1 MSNTDSR
8 FMRDEELR
16 VLLNKWDAPEA
27 PGSLDER
34 ITASYRQSMSSI
46 GSLSSLDPQRD
57 SEVVKMKFCSTCQEQ
72 FADRFSF
79 CPVDGTPLTAVAADT
94 VAPPTASAPID
105 VEASYPM
112 SETVSQI
119 KPQATVPP
127 AAVQSALVV
136 PPTPV
141 APPKTIAPAAPIQ
154 SAAVEPQVPPVPVI
168 ETTPKVAEP
177 QVAIWPPHV
186 VPKIIVP
193 VRAHSGSVVPHEMI
207 GEYHLTML
215 EDKGLLPRLG
225 DAFAEVAHN
234 YQLTWPE
241 FKRDPFGFTK
251 RSFQGY
257 GKMVGGF
264 LGTRNTALALLIAVV
279 AIGAIVGLLFVVDR
293 AQSGL
298 TSRIGLVAVGIGA
311 FAALIALF
319 ATWLGRDSGA
329 AVMGAR
335 PADSTNV
342 VSGIAVAF
350 ALVTA
355 VVGGVVFWSFLHQR
369 ALAKAQAQ
377 EDQMELTQMIT
388 DIPNEQ
394 PTPDEG
400 TAGMAKGNGG
410 GSKPKQEKA
419 GGGGGGGR
427 EESEP
432 ASFGKLPQGDLRIPQ
447 VVAPDPHPPVI
458 KNPALPMPATLDVD
472 PALFPPDTRQLNYG
486 DPKSKSTTPS
496 SGSGTGNGIGNGQ
509 GGGVGPGSGGGYGPG
524 NGGNTGGGPRNEGGG
539 GPGGGGGGAGDYN
552 KIFSGKEVTSK
563 ARVLEKPEPTY
574 TESARKNQITGT
586 VVLRAVF
593 NQSGQV
599 TNIHAVSGLPDGLT
613 ERAIAAAKNIRFVP
627 ATKDGHPVS
636 MWMELQYNFNLY

>member
-1 MSNTDSR
+1 MQ
-8 FMRDEELR
+8 DEELR
-16 VLLNKWDAPEA
+16 VLLNKWSAPEA
-27 PGSLDER
+27 PGSLDQR
-34 ITASYRQSMSSI
+34 VTASYRQSMNSMDER
-46 GSLSSLDPQRD
+46 LSSALDPQRD
-57 SEVVKMKFCSTCQEQ
+57 SEVVKMKFCNSCQEQ

-79 CPVDGTPLTAVAADT
+79 CPVDGTPLSAVPVPT
-94 VAPPTASAPID
+94 VAPVNTTAPVD
-105 VEASYPM
+105 VEASYPR

-119 KPQATVPP
+119 TPN
-127 AAVQSALVV
+127 
-136 PPTPV
+136 PTL
-141 APPKTIAPAAPIQ
+141 
-154 SAAVEPQVPPVPVI
+154 PPVPVQSKPSASAPPI
-168 ETTPKVAEP
+168 QSTSVDSGTVSGSVGTPKAVDPEP
-177 QVAIWPPHV
+177 GVWPPHIA
-186 VPKIIVP
+186 PKIAVP
-193 VRAHSGSVVPHEMI
+193 AAARSGSGMAHEMI

-225 DAFAEVAHN
+225 DAFGEVAHN

-257 GKMVGGF
+257 GKMVGKFFASRDAVIAMLLSVVAMVVLVGAIF
-264 LGTRNTALALLIAVV
+264 LLDRSGNGGPSRRTMIVV
-279 AIGAIVGLLFVVDR
+279 AIVGFCGLL
-293 AQSGL
+293 
-298 TSRIGLVAVGIGA
+298 GI
-311 FAALIALF
+311 F
-319 ATWLGRDSGA
+319 ATWLSRDRGA
-329 AVMGAR
+329 AIMGAR
-335 PADSTNV
+335 PSDSRNV
-342 VSGIAVAF
+342 LSGIIASF
-350 ALVTA
+350 ALLFL
-355 VVGGVVFWSFLHQR
+355 VVGGAFLWDRHQQ
-369 ALAKAQAQ
+369 AKAAELAKDDDL
-377 EDQMELTQMIT
+377 EVTQMIS

-394 PTPDEG
+394 PTPDDG

-427 EESEP
+427 EEQAP
-432 ASFGKLPQGDLRIPQ
+432 ASFGKLPQADLRIPQ

-458 KNPALPMPATLDVD
+458 KNPALPMPATLDAD
-472 PALFPPDTRQLNYG
+472 PVLFPPDTRQLNYG
-486 DPKSKSTTPS
+486 DPKSKSTVTS
-496 SGSGTGNGIGNGQ
+496 SGSGTGNGIGNGT

-524 NGGNTGGGPRNEGGG
+524 NGGNTGGGDRREGGG
-539 GPGGGGGGAGDYN
+539 GPGGGGGGGDYN

-574 TESARKNQITGT
+574 TEAARKNQITGT

-593 NQSGQV
+593 SSGGQV